1 MQIPTN
7 PDAMSAEE
15 RAAEITTILA
25 ACLLRIST
33 AHQEKPEQKAC
44 DSEVRLGFLPDQ
56 RVQQGGLAG
65 VGPAEDGDESGFHAV
80 VSG

>member
-1 MQIPTN
+1 MQIPTLPN

-44 DSEVRLGFLPDQ
+44 DSEVRLGFLHDQ
-56 RVQQGGLAG
+56 RVHTTPSQQEEL
-65 VGPAEDGDESGFHAV
+65 S
-80 VSG
+80 

>member
-1 MQIPTN
+1 MSTLPN
-7 PDAMSAEE
+7 PDTMSAEE
-15 RAAEITTILA
+15 RAAEVTTILA

-56 RVQQGGLAG
+56 RVHTTPSQHKDL
-65 VGPAEDGDESGFHAV
+65 S
-80 VSG
+80 